1 MHFQRWLTGL
11 VAVPILIYLI
21 GFGHRWIFYSLLFL
35 VSIVGQYEFY
45 RVAAPGLSRLIRYSC
60 FLLTFLVFISLYR
73 GQVFFL
79 IVIII
84 FMVLIPMIFSLFKD
98 SPVDGQTVADIGKA
112 VMGPVYVGLPL
123 ALLIPIDRFYLINY
137 PVKGIWIF
145 FLLSVTFAS
154 DTGAFYFGR
163 LFGKH
168 KLYET
173 ISPKKTWEGAAGG
186 LICSVIISILFLRIL
201 GPRPVDP
208 WVIILVMALSAI
220 GQLGDLAES
229 MLKRSQGVKDSGSI
243 LPGHGGVL
251 DRIDSLL
258 FSIPVLYLFLV
269 WTMP

>member
-11 VAVPILIYLI
+11 VIIPILIYLI
-21 GFGHRWIFYSLLFL
+21 GFGYRWVFYSLLLL
-35 VSIVGQYEFY
+35 VSLVGQHEFY
-45 RVAAPGLSRLIRYSC
+45 RIVAPGLSRFIRCSC
-60 FLLTFLVFISLYR
+60 YILTFLVFISLYR
-73 GQVFFL
+73 GEVFFL
-79 IVIII
+79 VVIIV
-84 FMVLIPMIFSLFKD
+84 FMVFIPMIFFLFND
-98 SPVDGQTVADIGKA
+98 SPIDVQHIADIGKA
-112 VMGPVYVGLPL
+112 VVGPVYVGLPL
-123 ALLIPIDRFYLINY
+123 AMLIPIDRFYLINY

-145 FLLSVTFAS
+145 FLLTVTFAS

-163 LFGKH
+163 FFGRH

-173 ISPKKTWEGAAGG
+173 ISPKKTWEGAVGG

-208 WVIILVMALSAI
+208 WVIILVIVLSAI
-220 GQLGDLAES
+220 GQMGDLAES
-229 MLKRSQGVKDSGSI
+229 MLKRSQGVKDSGRI

-258 FSIPVLYLFLV
+258 FSIPVFYLFLV